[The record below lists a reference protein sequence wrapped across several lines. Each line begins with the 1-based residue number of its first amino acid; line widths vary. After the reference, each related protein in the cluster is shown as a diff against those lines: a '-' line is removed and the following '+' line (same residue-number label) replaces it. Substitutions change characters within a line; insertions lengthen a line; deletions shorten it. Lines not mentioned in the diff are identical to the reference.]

1 MKLTIK
7 VLVAGLLIV
16 LMSLSAHAADKA
28 VADKKPMVQDADLVT
43 IEATV
48 EKIDRKSREVTL
60 KGKEGK
66 SVTFSLNKEAGKL
79 DEIEVGDLVTIDYL
93 EAVTIQVFGPDEIEP
108 GVSAEEVVVKSEPG
122 EKPAGLA
129 AGQVSVVVTIEAI
142 DLEKERVTLK
152 SKDGQLK
159 TVKPRHPENLKK
171 VKVGDM
177 VKITYTKAVGF
188 SVTEKPAVK

>member
-1 MKLTIK
+1 MKLNIK
-7 VLVAGLLIV
+7 VLVVGLLIV
-16 LMSLSAHAADKA
+16 LMSFSAHAADKA
-28 VADKKPMVQDADLVT
+28 DADKKPMVQDVDLVT

-66 SVTFSLNKEAGKL
+66 SVSFTLDKEAGKL
-79 DEIEVGDLVTIDYL
+79 DQIDVGDLVTIGYL
-93 EAVTIQVFGPDEIEP
+93 EAVTIQVFGPDEVEP
-108 GVSAEEVVVKSEPG
+108 GVSAEEVVAKSEPG

-171 VKVGDM
+171 VKVGDR
-177 VKITYTKAVGF
+177 VKITYTQAVGF